1 MNISVVGMGYVGL
14 VTGACLASFG
24 HKVFCY
30 DRDPAKIER
39 LTKKIVPVYEKGL
52 KELVEVNVDSGQ
64 LLFTCSPKRAYQISD
79 VIIIAVGT
87 PALKTG
93 EPDLSS
99 FFSAARQIG
108 KSLDPERFTVVVTK
122 STVPVGTWSKLTSI
136 LSSRKENGGQS
147 HFGVVSNPEFLRE
160 GNALWDT
167 VYPDRIVLGSC
178 SQRSVKVMRDLYRPI
193 IEQSFGNLPG
203 IPPRPGQLKKV
214 ELIITTPVNAEMIK
228 YAANAFLAT
237 KISFINEIANIC
249 ERVGSD
255 VTVISRGIGLDSRIG
270 PEFLNAGIGWGG
282 SCFGKDL
289 ASILHTAGNYGY
301 FPQIIDAAVQVNTRQ
316 RQKIVQDLEEL
327 LGDLGGRTIGLLGLS
342 FKPNTNDLRD
352 APSLE
357 IISGL
362 LEKGAVVKVYDPAA
376 MDECK
381 RQHPE
386 LIVTYERSALEAAND
401 ADALIIVTEW
411 AEFRNLDCNQ
421 LKGVMKQAVIVDG
434 RNIFDPRTLREKG
447 FIYKGIGRPDNSQ

>member
-1 MNISVVGMGYVGL
+1 MIISVVGMGYVGL

-30 DRDPAKIER
+30 DRDPAKIES
-39 LTKKIVPVYEKGL
+39 LKKKIVPVYEKGM
-52 KELVEVNVDSGQ
+52 KELVEANVDSGQ
-64 LLFTCSPKRAYQISD
+64 LLFTSSPNPAFRISD

-99 FFSAARQIG
+99 FFSATRQIG
-108 KSLDPERFTVVVTK
+108 ESLDPERFTVVVTK
-122 STVPVGTWSKLTSI
+122 STVPVGTWSKLASI
-136 LSSRKENGGQS
+136 LGSQRGGHS

-167 VYPDRIVLGSC
+167 VYPDRIVIGAC
-178 SQRSVKVMRDLYRPI
+178 CQRSVKVIRDLYRPI

-203 IPPRPGQLKKV
+203 IPPRPGHLKRV
-214 ELIITTPVNAEMIK
+214 ELIVTTPVNAEMIK
-228 YAANAFLAT
+228 YAANVFLAT
-237 KISFINEIANIC
+237 KISLINEIANIC
-249 ERVGSD
+249 ERVGAD
-255 VTVISRGIGLDSRIG
+255 VTVVSRGVGLDHRIG
-270 PEFLNAGIGWGG
+270 PEFLKAGIGWGG

-289 ASILHTAGNYGY
+289 ASILHTAGKYGY

-316 RQKIVQDLEEL
+316 RQKIVLDLEDL
-327 LGDLGGRTIGLLGLS
+327 LGDLGGRTIGILGLS

-352 APSLE
+352 APSLD

-362 LEKGAVVKVYDPAA
+362 LEKGAVVKVYDPVA

-386 LIVTYERSALEAAND
+386 LTVTYEYSAIKAASN
-401 ADALIIVTEW
+401 ADALVIVTEW
-411 AEFRNLDCNQ
+411 EEFRNLDLKQ

-434 RNIFDPRTLREKG
+434 RNIFAPRAIRKEG
-447 FIYKGIGRPDNSQ
+447 FIYKGIGRPDK